1 MSKDPLTPQLAK
13 ANGDVKRLC
22 QYLAARRAWDLA
34 TDADQAAQDL
44 GAAAIKLDDHLQAMI
59 HASGAETAAT
69 AQPKIAAIEDGTLD
83 RARLVRFASF
93 LRDLDSW
100 LVAQPGSTK
109 DPEAIATLVEFE
121 TNLSCIADLAAALV
135 APKVQIDEPEPAVDT
150 GEDTAINDEPSVEVD
165 VEVEAG
171 AIDAAGRPLQLIL
184 DDTDEKP
191 MVQEIQGGNE
201 LTSECKQLVDGF
213 LAAWGIEYSH
223 YNRKKLL
230 ERMQRWISSAPEG
243 QVLVLK
249 MKTAEVP
256 YEPYPSYV
264 SREIL
269 AGKEPET
276 GPRS

>member
-1 MSKDPLTPQLAK
+1 MTQDPLTPQLAK
-13 ANGDVKRLC
+13 ANGDVKKLC
-22 QYLAARRAWDLA
+22 EYLAARRGWDLA
-34 TDADQAAQDL
+34 TDAEQSAQDL

-59 HASGAETAAT
+59 HASGAVTAAT
-69 AQPKIAAIEDGTLD
+69 AQPKTAAVEGGTLD

-109 DPEAIATLVEFE
+109 NPEAIATLVELE
-121 TNLSCIADLAAALV
+121 TNLSCIADVAAALV
-135 APKVQIDEPEPAVDT
+135 AATVQIEEPEPAVET
-150 GEDTAINDEPSVEVD
+150 GEDTADDDEPSVE

-191 MVQEIQGGNE
+191 MVQEFQGRNE
-201 LTSECKQLVDGF
+201 LTSGCKELVDGF
-213 LAAWGIEYSH
+213 LAAWGIEYSY

-230 ERMQRWISSAPEG
+230 ERMQRWITSAPEG

-264 SREIL
+264 SRDVL
-269 AGKEPET
+269 AGREFEKDPW
-276 GPRS
+276 S

>member
-1 MSKDPLTPQLAK
+1 MSQDPLTPQLAK
-13 ANGDVKRLC
+13 ANGDVKKLC
-22 QYLAARRAWDLA
+22 EYLAARRGWDLA
-34 TDADQAAQDL
+34 TDAEQAAQDL

-69 AQPKIAAIEDGTLD
+69 SRPKTAAVEDGTLD

-109 DPEAIATLVEFE
+109 NPEAIATLVELE
-121 TNLSCIADLAAALV
+121 TNLSCIADMAAALV
-135 APKVQIDEPEPAVDT
+135 AATVQIDEPEPAVET
-150 GEDTAINDEPSVEVD
+150 VEDTAKDDEPSVD

-171 AIDAAGRPLQLIL
+171 AIDAAGRPLQLIV

-191 MVQEIQGGNE
+191 MVQEFQGRNE
-201 LTSECKQLVDGF
+201 LTSECKELVDVF
-213 LAAWGIEYSH
+213 LAAWGIEYSY

-230 ERMQRWISSAPEG
+230 ERMQRWITSAPEG

-249 MKTAEVP
+249 IKTAEVP

-264 SREIL
+264 SRDVL
-269 AGKEPET
+269 AAKELEKDPW
-276 GPRS
+276 S